1 MRMGTLVQF
10 KRREVL
16 GAAGFFLALQPFLGA
31 KQTRAALPSFSPDVE
46 IELYARRD
54 RVRIFPD
61 AHTPVWR
68 YFGRLL
74 KGPENTL
81 SYVNDSY
88 LGPTLRLVRGQK
100 VRVHLHN
107 ELPEPTITHWHGLHV
122 PMTADGRPSQ
132 AIGNGQT
139 YVYDFEVRNRASMN
153 FYHPHTHEATATQL
167 YRGLA
172 GLIIVEDEEERSLE
186 LPSGAYEILLA
197 LQDRVFNKDRQ
208 FVYGADMHQSM
219 FGFYGDQI
227 LVNGRSQYHLDVDSR
242 AYRFRIVNASNAR
255 IYKLAWSDGTPLT
268 VIGVDAGLLNQPE
281 NRSYIMLAPSERVD
295 LWVDFSGRSIGSK
308 LSMQSL
314 SFAGLVPEMAQTIV
328 QDDER
333 KKSESFTIFSVS
345 VARRVS
351 ESPRLPARLSNIKPL
366 DTAKAANPNQPIP
379 IAIGMGHMRLT
390 LNGRVY
396 EQERVLPYER
406 IRLNSLQFIDI
417 FHDRSGMG
425 MMSMGHP
432 IHLHGQAFQILKRS
446 FSGDDAAYAT
456 IKDGFINSGY
466 KDTVLVAPDERVEII
481 KPFDDFPGQFM
492 YHCHNVE
499 HEDMGMMREFNVE

>member
-1 MRMGTLVQF
+1 
-10 KRREVL
+10 
-16 GAAGFFLALQPFLGA
+16 
-31 KQTRAALPSFSPDVE
+31 
-46 IELYARRD
+46 
-54 RVRIFPD
+54 
-61 AHTPVWR
+61 
-68 YFGRLL
+68 
-74 KGPENTL
+74 
-81 SYVNDSY
+81 
-88 LGPTLRLVRGQK
+88 
-100 VRVHLHN
+100 
-107 ELPEPTITHWHGLHV
+107 
-122 PMTADGRPSQ
+122 
-132 AIGNGQT
+132 
-139 YVYDFEVRNRASMN
+139 
-153 FYHPHTHEATATQL
+153 
-167 YRGLA
+167 
-172 GLIIVEDEEERSLE
+172 
-186 LPSGAYEILLA
+186 
-197 LQDRVFNKDRQ
+197 
-208 FVYGADMHQSM
+208 
-219 FGFYGDQI
+219 
-227 LVNGRSQYHLDVDSR
+227 
-242 AYRFRIVNASNAR
+242 
-255 IYKLAWSDGTPLT
+255 
-268 VIGVDAGLLNQPE
+268 
-281 NRSYIMLAPSERVD
+281 MLAPSERVD

-466 KDTVLVAPDERVEII
+466 KDTVLVAPGERVEII
-481 KPFDDFPGQFM
+481 KPFDDFVGQFM

-499 HEDMGMMREFNVE
+499 HEDMGMMREFDVE